1 MSSFIITIDGPSGA
15 GKSTICKMFS
25 INDGFVHIDT
35 GKIYRSIAY
44 ILKEVTEEELNKLE
58 LDFKIENLQVLFIYK
73 GKILND
79 IILSED
85 IAKKASTIAKNEF
98 VRDFVNKLARTIAQ
112 EGKFVIDGR
121 DAGSVIFPNANI
133 KFYLDAKLE
142 ERAKRRSKELS
153 VDYSQSIKSLSCRDE
168 QDTQRK
174 IAPLVVPKG
183 AIIIDTTFLSIEEV
197 YNKIKSYL

>member
-183 AIIIDTTFLSIEEV
+183 AIIIDTTFLSVEEV

>member
-15 GKSTICKMFS
+15 GKSTICKMLS

-183 AIIIDTTFLSIEEV
+183 AIIIDTTFLSVEEV
-197 YNKIKSYL
+197 YNKIKSYF

>member
-183 AIIIDTTFLSIEEV
+183 AIIIDTTFLSVEEV
-197 YNKIKSYL
+197 YNKIKSYF

>member
-15 GKSTICKMFS
+15 GKSTICKMLS

-44 ILKEVTEEELNKLE
+44 LLKEFTKEELNKLK
-58 LDFKIENLQVLFIYK
+58 LDFKIQNFQVLFIYK
-73 GKILND
+73 D
-79 IILSED
+79 IILNGILVGED
-85 IAKKASTIAKNEF
+85 IAKKASNIAKNEF

-153 VDYSQSIKSLSCRDE
+153 VDYSQSLKSLSCRDE

-174 IAPLVVPKG
+174 IAPLIIPKG

-197 YNKIKSYL
+197 YNKIKSYI

>member
-15 GKSTICKMFS
+15 GKSTICKMLS

-44 ILKEVTEEELNKLE
+44 LLKEFTKEELNKLK
-58 LDFKIENLQVLFIYK
+58 LDFKIENFQVLFIYK
-73 GKILND
+73 D
-79 IILSED
+79 IILNGILVGED
-85 IAKKASTIAKNEF
+85 IAKKASKIAKNEF

-153 VDYSQSIKSLSCRDE
+153 VDYSQSLKSLSCRDE

-174 IAPLVVPKG
+174 IAPLIIPKG

-197 YNKIKSYL
+197 YNKIKSYI

>member
-183 AIIIDTTFLSIEEV
+183 AIIIDTTFLSV
-197 YNKIKSYL
+197 